1 MSIFI
6 SILVVSIVG
15 FAILKKYNAIATL
28 FLGAA
33 VLMAVCAVMGLPV
46 IPEAQSSGNAWLDIF
61 ESMNLMFNNRFGGMG
76 LILFA
81 LLAYARYMTYIGAN
95 DIVIN
100 NALRL
105 LGGINKPY
113 LLLAVTF
120 LIGSFISLAGFG
132 ATSLAVLL
140 MSTLFPVLNAL
151 GLPAIS
157 IAAAIATTATIS
169 FSPLAVDSVIAA
181 ENVGMSVEIYTLKYQ
196 IPLAIPSMLAMA
208 AAHYFWQQYMDKKE
222 GLFQQGST
230 NKVDLKNV
238 DVRTAE
244 VEGKA
249 PGFYGWL
256 PMLPII
262 VLIVTSGELGL
273 IEGVTM
279 NIGTIAILCLFT
291 AMALEAIRH
300 RSGRTAME
308 GMSAIVKGME
318 DALPVVLILVG
329 AGVFAQSLKAIG
341 AINMLIESASQV
353 GFGPTAMMLALVG
366 LTGAVAF
373 LTGSGN
379 AAFYAFV
386 ELIPKIADGM
396 GINGVYLVMPMQ
408 QASNAC
414 RAMSP
419 VAGVIVASSGMAK
432 VSPFDLI
439 KRTIPPIT
447 FGLAVNIILSII
459 FLPMAI

>member
-1 MSIFI
+1 M
-6 SILVVSIVG
+6 
-15 FAILKKYNAIATL
+15 
-28 FLGAA
+28 
-33 VLMAVCAVMGLPV
+33 MGLPV
-46 IPEAQSSGNAWLDIF
+46 IPEAKSSGSAWLDIF
-61 ESMNLMFNNRFGGMG
+61 EAMNIMFNNRFGGMG
-76 LILFA
+76 GLILFS

-157 IAAAIATTATIS
+157 IAAVIATTATIS

-181 ENVGMSVEIYTLKYQ
+181 ENVGMSVEMYTLKYQ

-208 AAHYFWQQYMDKKE
+208 AAHYFWQQFMDKKQ
-222 GLFQQGST
+222 GLLQKSS
-230 NKVDLKNV
+230 NKKVDLKNV

-262 VLIVTSGELGL
+262 VLIVTSGELGGL
-273 IEGVTM
+273 VEGVTM

-291 AMALEAIRH
+291 AMGLEAIRH
-300 RSGRTAME
+300 RSGRSAME

-329 AGVFAQSLKAIG
+329 AGVFAQGLKAIG
-341 AINMLIESASQV
+341 AITMLIETASQV
-353 GFGPTAMMLALVG
+353 GFGGNRNDVG
-366 LTGAVAF
+366 TRRLNRRCRIF
-373 LTGSGN
+373 N
-379 AAFYAFV
+379 RFRQR
-386 ELIPKIADGM
+386 
-396 GINGVYLVMPMQ
+396 GIL
-408 QASNAC
+408 C
-414 RAMSP
+414 IR
-419 VAGVIVASSGMAK
+419 
-432 VSPFDLI
+432 
-439 KRTIPPIT
+439 
-447 FGLAVNIILSII
+447 
-459 FLPMAI
+459 